1 MCPDIENSRPDDG
14 NTFPDNGNSFPDD
27 GQDCPDTRRNCPDAQ
42 TGRPDA
48 WTVLPDVGKER
59 PDVGTALSDVGT
71 ALVSCVRSI
80 RTLSSAAVDPD
91 APDPRELFRLQLEE
105 QLRRDA
111 ELLYQAHLV
120 RLRAYDIVAQAQGEL
135 AGPRRELPPPILHA
149 LLEAPAGAAALPAPA
164 APIGPPPPAAPPAPA
179 LRRKQP
185 RTPVNQLHDT
195 VVEAL
200 GQLGEVFDKNELCEA
215 LGFQLRRASLHD
227 VLRDL
232 LWCGELTL
240 EQRGHGRVPARY
252 RRKPALRPEN
262 G

>member
-1 MCPDIENSRPDDG
+1 
-14 NTFPDNGNSFPDD
+14 
-27 GQDCPDTRRNCPDAQ
+27 
-42 TGRPDA
+42 
-48 WTVLPDVGKER
+48 
-59 PDVGTALSDVGT
+59 
-71 ALVSCVRSI
+71 
-80 RTLSSAAVDPD
+80 VDPD
-91 APDPRELFRLQLEE
+91 DPEDPRELFRRQLEE

-149 LLEAPAGAAALPAPA
+149 LLGAPADVAALPAPA
-164 APIGPPPPAAPPAPA
+164 APTVQPPPAPPVPA

-200 GQLGEVFDKNELCEA
+200 GQLGEVFDKNELCEV
-215 LGFQLRRASLHD
+215 LGFEPRRASLHD
-227 VLRDL
+227 VLRELVWSGD
-232 LWCGELTL
+232 LTL

-252 RRKPALRPEN
+252 RRGTAPRPEN